1 MRRTASIA
9 LGSASSLTSAG
20 TAATSSTIGA
30 WTSGANTKA
39 PSRSSDSCALGEA
52 ISLLHGEGTG
62 ACARFSIRNMIY
74 ISTRHYIET

>member
-9 LGSASSLTSAG
+9 LVSASSLTSAG
-20 TAATSSTIGA
+20 TAASSTIGA